1 MLLKLCPSN
10 RHRQQIKLHPI
21 NTKYEEKSGIKQTNK
36 KKMRKAFKQNNSF
49 IVELQSLLW
58 SKFQQVYQFIIEIP
72 TPKEKGFDLKKTCPQ
87 SICLV

>member
-1 MLLKLCPSN
+1 
-10 RHRQQIKLHPI
+10 
-21 NTKYEEKSGIKQTNK
+21 
-36 KKMRKAFKQNNSF
+36 MRKAFKQNNSF